1 MVYWYIAISLV
12 VCVLLVLLAK
22 QIGRIVQGEL
32 IIVVFFSLDILV
44 GLFHYKLLTE
54 GQVGPVLI
62 EPSSLLAVSSLL
74 FLVYLYTVPVW
85 VLRKSIVKHSAITGV
100 VLK

>member
-1 MVYWYIAISLV
+1 MVYWYITISLV
-12 VCVLLVLLAK
+12 VCILLVVLAK
-22 QIGRIVQGEL
+22 QVGRMVKGEL
-32 IIVVFFSLDILV
+32 IIVMFFSLDVLIA
-44 GLFHYKLLTE
+44 LFHYRLLTE
-54 GQVGPVLI
+54 GRAGPVLM

-85 VLRKSIVKHSAITGV
+85 VLRKSIVKYSPITGV